1 MKRINRYISLS
12 VSSAIV
18 LVLLVVVALDFI
30 SELVDQLGKVDA
42 DYTFKEAFVYA
53 GLSVPS
59 SIYDFLPLSCLVG
72 CLIGLGVLAST
83 SELTVIR
90 AAGVS
95 VRRLIFAVMRP
106 IMMYIVLGVFLGEF
120 ITPITD
126 QYRESRK
133 AIKLGHKSALQGQRG
148 VWNREGNE
156 FMHFSAVMPNGKL
169 FGITRLKFD
178 DEGRLLSSTYVESAI
193 YQGEGSGW
201 FVRNGVS
208 STVSEQDIAT
218 SKFDT
223 DDWETEVSPKILDV
237 LVLPPEDLPMKRLLS
252 YAEYL
257 ERQNQDAQEYRL
269 AFWKKALQPLATL
282 SLVMIA
288 ISFIF
293 GPLRQV
299 TMGYRIF
306 TGVMVGILF
315 RTSQDLLGPSS
326 LIFGFSP
333 MVAVLAPVVVC
344 MMIGAVLLKRSR

>member
-1 MKRINRYISLS
+1 MKKINSYIAQS
-12 VSSAIV
+12 VTAAIF
-18 LVLLVVVALDFI
+18 LVLLVIVSLDFI
-30 SELVDQLGKVDA
+30 SELVDQLGRVRA
-42 DYTFKEAFVYA
+42 DYTFQEAFIYS

-59 SIYDFLPLSCLVG
+59 SVYDFLPLSCLVG

-83 SELTVIR
+83 SELTVMR

-95 VRRLIFAVMRP
+95 ILRIIWAVMRP
-106 IMMYIVLGVFLGEF
+106 ILMYIALGVFLGEY

-133 AIKLGHKSALQGQRG
+133 AIMLGHQSALQGQRG

-156 FMHFSAVMPNGKL
+156 FMHFSAVLPNGKL
-169 FGITRLKFD
+169 FGITRLQFAD
-178 DEGRLLSSTYVESAI
+178 DGRLLSSTYVESAI
-193 YQGEGSGW
+193 FQEKDW
-201 FVRNGVS
+201 FQKNGVS
-208 STVSEQDIAT
+208 SRIGGGKIETSEFRT
-218 SKFDT
+218 SY
-223 DDWETEVSPKILDV
+223 WRTEVSPKILDV
-237 LVLPPEDLPMKRLLS
+237 LVLPPEDLPMKRLYS
-252 YAEYL
+252 YANYL
-257 ERQNQDAQEYRL
+257 ERQDQDAQEYRL

-299 TMGYRIF
+299 TMGFRIF

-333 MVAVLAPVVVC
+333 LIAVLAPVLVC
-344 MMIGAVLLKRSR
+344 MFIGLILLRRSR